1 MIKLIVS
8 DLDGTL
14 LNSKQQ
20 ISDRTLR
27 AIKQIQRK
35 GLRLL
40 INTEQNYFDAKKIL
54 DAYDI
59 PCDIACFGGSC
70 IFDASGHQLH
80 ASYIPT
86 NRIPEMLRI
95 FGSCRTFY
103 EIHSTRGLCVSS
115 SREGYANYLSS
126 EVVPALREEFPSQTL
141 DEESYIRNRLENA
154 HFYDNGQLL
163 LSENP
168 QIIKI
173 TTQSLDQ
180 QKLEQLT
187 NSLHTQVPHFAVSHQ
202 SPYRLDITAVNALK
216 GAAVRFYTEKY
227 QISLKDTMVIGDSE
241 NDYSM
246 LGLPYVESIAMGNAD
261 DIIQEICLHH
271 TTDNDQD
278 GVAIVLEQILCKQ

>member
-40 INTEQNYFDAKKIL
+40 INTEQNYFDAKKLL

-59 PCDIACFGGSC
+59 SCDIACFGGSC
-70 IFDASGHQLH
+70 IFDTSGDQLH

-86 NRIPEMLRI
+86 KRIPEMLRI

-103 EIHSTRGLCVSS
+103 EIHSTRGLCVLGSK
-115 SREGYANYLSS
+115 EGYANYLSS

-141 DEESYIRNRLENA
+141 DEESYICERLENA

-173 TTQSLDQ
+173 TT
-180 QKLEQLT
+180 
-187 NSLHTQVPHFAVSHQ
+187 HFAVSHQ

-216 GAAVRFYTEKY
+216 GAAVHFYTEKY

-246 LGLPYVESIAMGNAD
+246 LGLPYIESIAMGNAD

-271 TTDNDQD
+271 TADNDHD
-278 GVAIVLEQILCKQ
+278 GVAIVLEQILSRQ

>member
-27 AIKQIQRK
+27 AVKQIQRK

-86 NRIPEMLRI
+86 ERIPEMLRI

-103 EIHSTRGLCVSS
+103 EIHSTRGFWLAYSNHIALEKPPEGGSS
-115 SREGYANYLSS
+115 
-126 EVVPALREEFPSQTL
+126 
-141 DEESYIRNRLENA
+141 
-154 HFYDNGQLL
+154 
-163 LSENP
+163 
-168 QIIKI
+168 KI
-173 TTQSLDQ
+173 TDCRRERASWFSA
-180 QKLEQLT
+180 K
-187 NSLHTQVPHFAVSHQ
+187 
-202 SPYRLDITAVNALK
+202 
-216 GAAVRFYTEKY
+216 
-227 QISLKDTMVIGDSE
+227 
-241 NDYSM
+241 
-246 LGLPYVESIAMGNAD
+246 
-261 DIIQEICLHH
+261 
-271 TTDNDQD
+271 
-278 GVAIVLEQILCKQ
+278 

>member
-54 DAYDI
+54 DAYNI

-86 NRIPEMLRI
+86 KRIPEMLRI
-95 FGSCRTFY
+95 FGSVLFMRFTVLVDY
-103 EIHSTRGLCVSS
+103 VSW
-115 SREGYANYLSS
+115 
-126 EVVPALREEFPSQTL
+126 VPRK
-141 DEESYIRNRLENA
+141 DM
-154 HFYDNGQLL
+154 
-163 LSENP
+163 
-168 QIIKI
+168 QIIY
-173 TTQSLDQ
+173 LL
-180 QKLEQLT
+180 KLFPL
-187 NSLHTQVPHFAVSHQ
+187 
-202 SPYRLDITAVNALK
+202 
-216 GAAVRFYTEKY
+216 
-227 QISLKDTMVIGDSE
+227 
-241 NDYSM
+241 
-246 LGLPYVESIAMGNAD
+246 
-261 DIIQEICLHH
+261 
-271 TTDNDQD
+271 
-278 GVAIVLEQILCKQ
+278 

>member
-54 DAYDI
+54 DVITYI
-59 PCDIACFGGSC
+59 SCDIACFGGSC
-70 IFDASGHQLH
+70 IFDTSGHQLH

-86 NRIPEMLRI
+86 KRIPEMLRI

-103 EIHSTRGLCVSS
+103 EIHSTRGLCVLGSK
-115 SREGYANYLSS
+115 EGYANYLSS
-126 EVVPALREEFPSQTL
+126 EVVPALREEFPSQIL
-141 DEESYIRNRLENA
+141 DEESYICERLENA

-202 SPYRLDITAVNALK
+202 SPYRLDITASKCIKRCSRSFL
-216 GAAVRFYTEKY
+216 Y
-227 QISLKDTMVIGDSE
+227 
-241 NDYSM
+241 
-246 LGLPYVESIAMGNAD
+246 
-261 DIIQEICLHH
+261 
-271 TTDNDQD
+271 
-278 GVAIVLEQILCKQ
+278 

>member
-54 DAYDI
+54 DTYEI

-86 NRIPEMLRI
+86 KRIPEMLRI

-103 EIHSTRGLCVSS
+103 EIHSTRGLCVLGSK
-115 SREGYANYLSS
+115 EGYA
-126 EVVPALREEFPSQTL
+126 
-141 DEESYIRNRLENA
+141 SYICERLENA

-216 GAAVRFYTEKY
+216 GAAVHFYTEKY

-246 LGLPYVESIAMGNAD
+246 LGLPYIESIA
-261 DIIQEICLHH
+261 
-271 TTDNDQD
+271 
-278 GVAIVLEQILCKQ
+278 

>member
-1 MIKLIVS
+1 M
-8 DLDGTL
+8 
-14 LNSKQQ
+14 
-20 ISDRTLR
+20 
-27 AIKQIQRK
+27 
-35 GLRLL
+35 LL
-40 INTEQNYFDAKKIL
+40 I
-54 DAYDI
+54 
-59 PCDIACFGGSC
+59 
-70 IFDASGHQLH
+70 
-80 ASYIPT
+80 PT
-86 NRIPEMLRI
+86 KRIPEMLRI

-103 EIHSTRGLCVSS
+103 EIHSTRGLCVLGSK
-115 SREGYANYLSS
+115 EGYANYLSS
-126 EVVPALREEFPSQTL
+126 EVVPALREEFPSQIL
-141 DEESYIRNRLENA
+141 DEESYICERLENA

-216 GAAVRFYTEKY
+216 GAAVHFYTEKY
-227 QISLKDTMVIGDSE
+227 QIPLKDTMVIGDSK

-246 LGLPYVESIAMGNAD
+246 LGLPYIESIAMGNAD

-271 TTDNDQD
+271 TADNDHD
-278 GVAIVLEQILCKQ
+278 GVAIVLEQILSRQ

>member
-1 MIKLIVS
+1 
-8 DLDGTL
+8 
-14 LNSKQQ
+14 
-20 ISDRTLR
+20 
-27 AIKQIQRK
+27 
-35 GLRLL
+35 
-40 INTEQNYFDAKKIL
+40 
-54 DAYDI
+54 
-59 PCDIACFGGSC
+59 
-70 IFDASGHQLH
+70 
-80 ASYIPT
+80 
-86 NRIPEMLRI
+86 MLRI

-103 EIHSTRGLCVSS
+103 EIHSTRGLCVLGSK
-115 SREGYANYLSS
+115 EGYANYLSS

-141 DEESYIRNRLENA
+141 DEESYICERLENA

-216 GAAVRFYTEKY
+216 GAAVHFYTEKY

-246 LGLPYVESIAMGNAD
+246 LGLPYIESRVSYAD
-261 DIIQEICLHH
+261 PRGQTPCSPHFTGRHGRGRFPGRAGRSRGGLRRH
-271 TTDNDQD
+271 
-278 GVAIVLEQILCKQ
+278 GVHDLYKLLKSSFRWILFSCPARY

>member
-59 PCDIACFGGSC
+59 SCDIACFGGSC
-70 IFDASGHQLH
+70 IFDASGNQLH

-86 NRIPEMLRI
+86 KRIPEMLRI

-103 EIHSTRGLCVSS
+103 EIHSTRGLCVLGSK
-115 SREGYANYLSS
+115 EGYTNYLSS
-126 EVVPALREEFPSQTL
+126 EVVPALRAEFPSQTL
-141 DEESYIRNRLENA
+141 DQESYIRERLENA

-202 SPYRLDITAVNALK
+202 SSYRLDITAVNALK
-216 GAAVRFYTEKY
+216 GAAVHFYTEKY

-241 NDYSM
+241 
-246 LGLPYVESIAMGNAD
+246 
-261 DIIQEICLHH
+261 
-271 TTDNDQD
+271 
-278 GVAIVLEQILCKQ
+278 K

>member
-54 DAYDI
+54 DAYAI
-59 PCDIACFGGSC
+59 SCDIACFGGSC

-86 NRIPEMLRI
+86 ERIPEMLRI

-103 EIHSTRGLCVSS
+103 EIHSTRGLCV
-115 SREGYANYLSS
+115 
-126 EVVPALREEFPSQTL
+126 
-141 DEESYIRNRLENA
+141 
-154 HFYDNGQLL
+154 
-163 LSENP
+163 
-168 QIIKI
+168 
-173 TTQSLDQ
+173 
-180 QKLEQLT
+180 
-187 NSLHTQVPHFAVSHQ
+187 
-202 SPYRLDITAVNALK
+202 
-216 GAAVRFYTEKY
+216 
-227 QISLKDTMVIGDSE
+227 
-241 NDYSM
+241 
-246 LGLPYVESIAMGNAD
+246 LGS
-261 DIIQEICLHH
+261 
-271 TTDNDQD
+271 
-278 GVAIVLEQILCKQ
+278 K